1 MTSRGAF
8 QSTFL
13 ESIEDLHSSESV
25 TQGSYSR
32 ASQMA
37 THIYVMATES
47 CPLSTQLVESDA
59 ADQLLGEVAL

>member
-1 MTSRGAF
+1 MTSQVPF

-13 ESIEDLHSSESV
+13 ESIEDLHFSESA

-37 THIYVMATES
+37 PHIYMMELNHAS
-47 CPLSTQLVESDA
+47 WSKQLMKSDA
-59 ADQLLGEVAL
+59 ADQLLDELAV